1 STSYSSTQ
9 RASIWVLTLSG
20 VCYGLPLLLS
30 YFVRGFMNISVE
42 FVAFAFVPPV
52 AMNWLAF
59 RAYDLDMSYIHLEN
73 PMGVLVGIAVGLVIW
88 AGFAWWLW
96 KLTVRRFNL
105 LAGRRKVHIVDKTFA
120 AHYPKFRPVAS
131 SQ

>member
-1 STSYSSTQ
+1 
-9 RASIWVLTLSG
+9 
-20 VCYGLPLLLS
+20 
-30 YFVRGFMNISVE
+30 VRGFMNISVE

-59 RAYDLDMSYIHLEN
+59 RAYDLDMSYTHLEN

-105 LAGRRKVHIVDKTFA
+105 LAGERFTSWT
-120 AHYPKFRPVAS
+120 RPSPPIIRNSGRWPA
-131 SQ
+131 